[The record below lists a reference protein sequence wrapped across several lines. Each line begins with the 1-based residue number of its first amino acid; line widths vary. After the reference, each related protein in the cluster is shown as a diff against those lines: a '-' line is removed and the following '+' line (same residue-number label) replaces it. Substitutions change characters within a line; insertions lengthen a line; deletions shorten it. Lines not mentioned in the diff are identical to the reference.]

1 MAITQRMT
9 LEQFLEL
16 PEEKPA
22 LELIDGVVVQ
32 KVAPQWEHSVLQFQV
47 ARLFNVFAQPL
58 KLAFA
63 VPELRASYGRDSL
76 VPDVAVYRWERIP
89 RNELGEVVSDP
100 PETADIAVEIVSPSQ
115 RVRDLVDKCRRYIA
129 NGTSI
134 ALVVDPETRVVV
146 RLGPDGRVETLR
158 GNDRIDLDLVL
169 PGFRLTVQE
178 LFAMLRL
185 D

>member
-9 LEQFLEL
+9 LEAFLEL

-32 KVAPQWEHSVLQFQV
+32 KVAPQWEHSLLQPSLAELINRFARPRRLAV
-47 ARLFNVFAQPL
+47 ATT
-58 KLAFA
+58 
-63 VPELRASYGRDSL
+63 ELRATYGRDSL
-76 VPDVAVYRWERIP
+76 VPDLAVYRWDRIP
-89 RNELGEVVSDP
+89 RNEQGDVVSEP

-115 RVRDLVDKCRRYIA
+115 RVRDLVDKCRRYLA

-146 RLGPDGRVETLR
+146 RLGADGRAQTLR
-158 GNDRIDLDLVL
+158 GDDRIDLDLVL
-169 PGFRLTVQE
+169 PGFRLTVRE
-178 LFAMLRL
+178 VFGTLRL
-185 D
+185 E

>member
-32 KVAPQWEHSVLQFQV
+32 KVAPQWEHSLLQPSLAELINRFARPRRLAV
-47 ARLFNVFAQPL
+47 AAT
-58 KLAFA
+58 
-63 VPELRASYGRDSL
+63 ELRASYGRDSL

-89 RNELGEVVSDP
+89 RNERGEVVSDP
-100 PETADIAVEIVSPSQ
+100 PETADIAVEIASPSQ
-115 RVRDLVDKCRRYIA
+115 RVRDLVEKCRRYIA

-134 ALVVDPETRVVV
+134 ALVVDSETRVVV
-146 RLGPDGRVETLR
+146 RLGSDGRAETLR
-158 GNDRIDLDLVL
+158 GDDRIELEAVL

-178 LFAMLRL
+178 LFATLRL
-185 D
+185 E